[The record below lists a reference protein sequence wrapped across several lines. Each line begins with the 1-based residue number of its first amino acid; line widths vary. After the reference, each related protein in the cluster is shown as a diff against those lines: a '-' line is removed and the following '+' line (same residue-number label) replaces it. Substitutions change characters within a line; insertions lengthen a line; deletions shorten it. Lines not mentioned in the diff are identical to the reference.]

1 MVVVVQVVEL
11 YVRILSQ
18 ELFEGFYLRNC
29 YPKNYRKQSL
39 LWVTCT
45 GHHWSIALW
54 ISIGST

>member
-39 LWVTCT
+39 LWMTCT
-45 GHHWSIALW
+45 GRHWSIAL
-54 ISIGST
+54 